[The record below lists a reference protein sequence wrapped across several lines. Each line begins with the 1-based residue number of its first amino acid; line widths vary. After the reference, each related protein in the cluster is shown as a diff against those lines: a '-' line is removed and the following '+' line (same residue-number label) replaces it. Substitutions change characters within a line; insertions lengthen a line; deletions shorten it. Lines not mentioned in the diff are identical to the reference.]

1 MKLDKSILISLVV
14 GLYAYIALPW
24 SNYDKKFYHFWDPVR
39 AALRYGE
46 RHPLFFVMG
55 ILLVLLLVP
64 VFLQDK
70 KKKGYISLIISLGG
84 VAVTSYLVFKVT
96 ASEAFGFGSLVIFS
110 VFFSVFAFSL
120 SDISFI
126 KGDRFLSW
134 SIWVS
139 IFVVTMFIVYPL
151 IVILIKSIT
160 TNYGVLVPG
169 QFIATLKG
177 YFQLFRVLRHTFTLA
192 GIVGVTSTLL
202 GFIFALLANRSRVK
216 WIGKVISVFSLLP
229 IITPPFLIGLAIIY
243 LFGVQGFVTK
253 NLLHLHTKAIFG
265 LNGLILAQTLSFAPI
280 SYMLIDGLIKSL
292 DPSLEEA
299 SVTLGANR
307 WKTFTQVVW
316 PLLRIGVANSFLL
329 TAIESMADFGNPIV
343 LGGDYDVLAT
353 EIYFSIVGRYDETLA
368 STLGIVL
375 LISTLF
381 IFLLQQ
387 YWIGKK
393 SYVTVTGKPA
403 GGRFV
408 PLPKPFESTIT
419 TIMLLWFSFTAIL
432 YGTVIYGSFV
442 KLWGI
447 NNKFT
452 FAHYQRF
459 FNEYTGTLWVT
470 LKFAFISAFI
480 TAAIGIMISYLIT
493 RQKFPGRGYLEFSSL
508 LSFAIPGT
516 VIGIGYLLGFNRY
529 PLMLTGT
536 ATIVILSFIFRYM
549 PVGIRSG
556 IAALSQLD
564 PSLEEAS
571 TTLGGS
577 NANTLFKV
585 VFPLIKP
592 AIVSG
597 WVFGFVR
604 SITAISAVIFL
615 TTARTRVATVV
626 ILNRIEAGTLGIASA
641 YSTILILIILAV
653 ILIMYSL
660 VSKIGTRQEISL

>member
-1 MKLDKSILISLVV
+1 
-14 GLYAYIALPW
+14 
-24 SNYDKKFYHFWDPVR
+24 
-39 AALRYGE
+39 
-46 RHPLFFVMG
+46 
-55 ILLVLLLVP
+55 
-64 VFLQDK
+64 
-70 KKKGYISLIISLGG
+70 
-84 VAVTSYLVFKVT
+84 
-96 ASEAFGFGSLVIFS
+96 
-110 VFFSVFAFSL
+110 
-120 SDISFI
+120 
-126 KGDRFLSW
+126 
-134 SIWVS
+134 
-139 IFVVTMFIVYPL
+139 MFIIYPL
-151 IVILIKSIT
+151 IAVLIKSIT
-160 TNYGVLVPG
+160 TKYGSFAPD

-192 GIVGVTSTLL
+192 GIVGVTSTFL

-216 WIGKVISVFSLLP
+216 WINKIISVFSLLP

-243 LFGVQGFVTK
+243 MFGVQGFVTK
-253 NLLHLHTKAIFG
+253 NILNLHTKAIFG

-280 SYMLIDGLIKSL
+280 SYMIMDGLIKSL
-292 DPSLEEA
+292 DASLEEA
-299 SVTLGANR
+299 SITLGASR
-307 WKTFTQVVW
+307 WYTFSHVVW
-316 PLLRIGVANSFLL
+316 PLLRIGIANSFLL

-353 EIYFSIVGRYDETLA
+353 EIYFSIVGRYDEKLA

-375 LISTLF
+375 LLSTFF

-393 SYVTVTGKPA
+393 SYITVTGKPT
-403 GGRFV
+403 GGRFI
-408 PLPKPFESTIT
+408 PLPKFFESSIT
-419 TIMLLWFSFTAIL
+419 TIMLFWFALTGIL

-447 NNKFT
+447 NNSFT
-452 FAHYQRF
+452 LAHYQRF
-459 FNEYTGTLWVT
+459 FNEYTGTLGLT
-470 LKFAFISAFI
+470 LRFAFISAFI
-480 TAAIGIMISYLIT
+480 TAAVGIMISYLIS
-493 RQKFPGRGYLEFSSL
+493 RQRFPGRGYLEFSSL

-516 VIGIGYLLGFNRY
+516 VIGIGYLLGFNKY

-549 PVGIRSG
+549 PLGIRSG

-571 TTLGGS
+571 TTLGGD
-577 NANTLFKV
+577 NYTTLTKV

-592 AIVSG
+592 AIISG

-641 YSTILILIILAV
+641 YSTILIIIILSI
-653 ILIMYSL
+653 ILGMYYML
-660 VSKIGTRQEISL
+660 GKIGIKQEIKL

>member
-1 MKLDKSILISLVV
+1 MLKDKGIFISFVV

-24 SNYDKKFYHFWDPVR
+24 SNYDKKFYHFYDVLKS
-39 AALRYGE
+39 AFRYGQ
-46 RHPLFFVMG
+46 RHPLFYVLG
-55 ILLVLLLVP
+55 ILVILLIIP
-64 VFLQDK
+64 IFLENK
-70 KKKGYISLIISLGG
+70 KTKGYVSLVISLAG
-84 VAVTSYLVFKVT
+84 VLVTVYLIFKVT
-96 ASEAFGFGSLVIFS
+96 PEEAFGFGAVTIFS
-110 VFFSVFAFSL
+110 VFFSVFSFSL

-139 IFVVTMFIVYPL
+139 MLVVTLFIIYPL

-160 TNYGVLVPG
+160 TKYGVLVPS

-192 GIVGVTSTLL
+192 AIVGITSTAL
-202 GFIFALLANRSRVK
+202 GFVFALLANRSRIK

-243 LFGVQGFVTK
+243 LFGVQGYITK
-253 NLLHLHTKAIFG
+253 TLLHLHTKAIFG

-299 SVTLGANR
+299 STTLGAGR
-307 WKTFTQVVW
+307 WETFRKVVW

-353 EIYFSIVGRYDETLA
+353 EIYFSIVGRYDEVLA

-375 LISTLF
+375 LASTLF

-393 SYVTVTGKPA
+393 SYITVTGKPA

-408 PLPKPFESTIT
+408 PLPKPFESAIT

-432 YGTVIYGSFV
+432 YGTVVYGSFV

-452 FAHYQRF
+452 LAHYQRF
-459 FNEYTGTLWVT
+459 FNEYTDTFWIT
-470 LKFAFISAFI
+470 MKFAFISAFI

-516 VIGIGYLLGFNRY
+516 VIGIGYLIGFNRY

-571 TTLGGS
+571 ITLGGS
-577 NANTLFKV
+577 NADTLFKV

-641 YSTILILIILAV
+641 YSTILILVILAV

-660 VSKIGTRQEISL
+660 VNKIGTRQEISL